1 MMERKRCSATL
12 ITNGVNHH
20 PQTWKAWNLAQ
31 RNEDD
36 TPVWDV
42 DWKKVAFAM
51 LKESSNIES
60 QLNDL
65 KQQTCTDV

>member
-1 MMERKRCSATL
+1 MESKRCSATW
-12 ITNGVNHH
+12 ITNGVNRH
-20 PQTWKAWNLAQ
+20 PKTWKAWDSAQ
-31 RNEDD
+31 RNEDG

-51 LKESSNIES
+51 LKESCNIES

-65 KQQTCTDV
+65 KQNQNMQQ

>member
-1 MMERKRCSATL
+1 MFSATW

-20 PQTWKAWNLAQ
+20 PQTWKAWDLPQ
-31 RNEDD
+31 RNEDG

-51 LKESSNIES
+51 LKESCNIES
-60 QLNDL
+60 QLNNL
-65 KQQTCTDV
+65 KSEQQQSKQQ